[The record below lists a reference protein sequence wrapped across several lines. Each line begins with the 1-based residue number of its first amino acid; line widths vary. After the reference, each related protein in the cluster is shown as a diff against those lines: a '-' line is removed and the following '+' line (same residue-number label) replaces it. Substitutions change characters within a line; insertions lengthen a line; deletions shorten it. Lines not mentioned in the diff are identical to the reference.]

1 MGRLSLIEVNLLKVA
16 QLARTNFI
24 LVVVTE
30 KHHHMENGGRE

>member
-16 QLARTNFI
+16 QLASTNFI

-30 KHHHMENGGRE
+30 KHHTENGGRE